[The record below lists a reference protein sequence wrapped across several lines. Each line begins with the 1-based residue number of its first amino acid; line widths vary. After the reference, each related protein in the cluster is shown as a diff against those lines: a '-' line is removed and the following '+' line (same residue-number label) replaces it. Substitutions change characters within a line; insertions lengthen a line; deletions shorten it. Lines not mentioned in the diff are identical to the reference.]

1 MDVNVN
7 NLELKQYDFLP
18 KGVLEA
24 TPDLLVNHLPQPALI
39 HLSGKQASPLFVSVL
54 LHGNEPTG
62 LLAVQALLKKYQ
74 NRSLPR
80 SMSIFFGNV
89 QAAGEG
95 LRRLN
100 GQPDYNRIW
109 PGTELPDSPETR
121 MAREIV
127 DVMRARNVFASIDIH
142 NNTGLNPHYA
152 CINRLDSRF
161 LQLASLFGRLVVYFT
176 RPKGVQSAAF
186 AELCPSVT
194 LECGKP
200 GQLHGVEHALEY
212 LNSCLNLS
220 GLPDHPVHEQDI
232 DVYHTVA
239 QVKVAVSV
247 KFSFKEPDSDLLL
260 DPDIERMNF
269 NEISAGTVLGKVKGS
284 LSMPLIALDERGLDI
299 STRFFEIQGGEL
311 SVIRKTMPSMLT
323 LDERVIRQDCLCYL
337 MERLQQLAPRH

>member
-1 MDVNVN
+1 MN

-18 KGVLEA
+18 EGVLDA
-24 TPDLLVNHLPQPALI
+24 TPELLVNHLPQPALI
-39 HLSGKQASPLFVSVL
+39 HLSGKQAAPLFVSVL

-62 LLAVQALLKKYQ
+62 LLAIQALLKKYQ

-121 MAREIV
+121 MAQDIV
-127 DVMRARNVFASIDIH
+127 DVMRARNVFASVDIH

-152 CINRLDSRF
+152 CINKLDHRF

-186 AELCPSVT
+186 AELCPAVT

-239 QVKVAVSV
+239 QVKVADSV
-247 KFSFKEPDSDLLL
+247 KFSFQEPESDLLL

-269 NEISAGTVLGKVKGS
+269 NEISAGTVLGKVNGS

-337 MERLQQLAPRH
+337 MERLQQSAPTP

>member
-1 MDVNVN
+1 VN

-18 KGVLEA
+18 EGVLDA
-24 TPDLLVNHLPQPALI
+24 TPELLVNHLPQPALI
-39 HLSGKQASPLFVSVL
+39 HLSGKQAAPLFVSVL

-62 LLAVQALLKKYQ
+62 LLAIQALLKKYQ

-121 MAREIV
+121 MAQDIV
-127 DVMRARNVFASIDIH
+127 DVMRARNVFASVDIH

-152 CINRLDSRF
+152 CINKLDHRF

-186 AELCPSVT
+186 AELCPAVT

-239 QVKVAVSV
+239 QVKVADSV
-247 KFSFKEPDSDLLL
+247 KFSFQEPESDLLL

-269 NEISAGTVLGKVKGS
+269 NEISAGTVLGKVNGS

-337 MERLQQLAPRH
+337 MERLQQSAPTP

>member
-1 MDVNVN
+1 MDVNLN
-7 NLELKQYDFLP
+7 NVELKQYDFLP
-18 KGVLEA
+18 EGILDA
-24 TPDLLVNHLPQPALI
+24 TPQSLINYLPQPALI
-39 HLSGKQASPLFVSVL
+39 HLTGKQAAPLFVSVM

-62 LLAVQALLKKYQ
+62 LLAVQALLKKYE

-80 SMSIFFGNV
+80 SMSIFFGNA
-89 QAAGEG
+89 QAAAAG

-121 MAREIV
+121 MAQDIV
-127 DVMRARNVFASIDIH
+127 DVMRARKVFASIDIH

-152 CINRLDSRF
+152 CINKLDHRF

-200 GQLHGVEHALEY
+200 GQLHGVEHAFEF

-220 GLPDHPVHEQDI
+220 GLPEHPVHEQDI

-239 QVKVAVSV
+239 QVKVADSV
-247 KFSFKEPDSDLLL
+247 KFSFQEPESDLLL
-260 DPDIERMNF
+260 DKDIERMNF
-269 NEISAGTVLGKVKGS
+269 NEISAGTVLGKVS
-284 LSMPLIALDERGLDI
+284 DSVSMPLIALDDRGHDI

-311 SVIRKTMPSMLT
+311 SLIRKTMPSMLT

-337 MERLQQLAPRH
+337 MERLQHFS

>member
-7 NLELKQYDFLP
+7 NVELKQYDFLP
-18 KGVLEA
+18 EGILDA
-24 TPDLLVNHLPQPALI
+24 TPELLVNHLPQPALI
-39 HLSGKQASPLFVSVL
+39 HLSGKQAAPLFVSVL
-54 LHGNEPTG
+54 LHGNEPAG

-100 GQPDYNRIW
+100 DQPDFNRIW

-121 MAREIV
+121 MAQDIV
-127 DVMRARNVFASIDIH
+127 DVMRAKNVFASIDIH

-152 CINRLDSRF
+152 CINKLDNHF

-186 AELCPSVT
+186 AELCPAVT

-239 QVKVAVSV
+239 QVKVADSV
-247 KFSFKEPDSDLLL
+247 KFSFHEPDSDLLL

-269 NEISAGTVLGKVKGS
+269 NEISAGTVLGKVS
-284 LSMPLIALDERGLDI
+284 DSVSMPLIALDDRGHDI

-311 SVIRKTMPSMLT
+311 SLIRKTMPSMLT

-337 MERLQQLAPRH
+337 MERLQHFS